1 MAVLPA
7 LADAFV
13 IEGARPLNG
22 RIRAAGNKNGAL
34 PILAACVLTGGEV
47 VLRNVPRILD
57 VQTMLDLMADLGVD
71 VEWIGDNDV
80 RVGAANVT
88 KTELD
93 EDLCRRIR
101 ASVLLAGPLLA
112 RFGSAIVPPPGGD
125 VIGRRRVDTH
135 LHAFEKLGAT
145 IEANRRFTMRTDGL
159 VGTHVFLD
167 EASVTGTENAVMAAT
182 LARGETVLDNAACEP
197 HVQDLCRF
205 LVELGADI
213 DGIGTNRVRIRGVE
227 SLHGGEHTIAPD
239 HIEVAS
245 FIGLGAITEGEI
257 VIENCRPED
266 LVAITPVFRR
276 LGIRMEMEDTSIRVV
291 DGQDLVIEDDVGGHI
306 PKIDDGPWPAFPADL
321 TSIAV
326 AVATQ
331 ARGTVM
337 IFEKMFENRLFFV
350 DKLVNLGARIILC
363 DPHRVVVTGPARLY
377 GERMSS
383 PDIRAGMA
391 MLLAAL
397 CAEGTSTI
405 GNVREIDRGYERID
419 ERLRALGAHIERVE
433 T

>member
-1 MAVLPA
+1 MAVAPA
-7 LADAFV
+7 LADAFF

-34 PILAACVLTGGEV
+34 PILAACLLTDGEV
-47 VLRNVPRILD
+47 LLHNVPRILD
-57 VQTMLDLMADLGVD
+57 VQTMLDLMADLGVE
-71 VEWIGDNDV
+71 VEWLGENDL
-80 RVGAANVT
+80 RVQAANVT

-93 EDLCRRIR
+93 EELCSKIR

-135 LHAFEKLGAT
+135 LHAFEKLGAE
-145 IEANRRFTMRTDGL
+145 IEANRRFTMRTAGL
-159 VGTHVFLD
+159 VGADVFLD

-182 LARGETVLDNAACEP
+182 LARGETILGNAASEP

-205 LVELGADI
+205 LAGLGAEI
-213 DGIGTNRVRIRGVE
+213 DGIGTNRLRVTGVE
-227 SLHGGEHTIAPD
+227 TLHGAEHTIAPD

-276 LGIRMEMEDTSIRVV
+276 LGIRMEFEGTSIRVP
-291 DGQDLVIEDDVGGHI
+291 DGQNLLIEDDVGGHI

-419 ERLRALGAHIERVE
+419 ERLRALGARIERVE
-433 T
+433 G

>member
-1 MAVLPA
+1 
-7 LADAFV
+7 
-13 IEGARPLNG
+13 
-22 RIRAAGNKNGAL
+22 
-34 PILAACVLTGGEV
+34 
-47 VLRNVPRILD
+47 
-57 VQTMLDLMADLGVD
+57 MLDLLADLGVE
-71 VEWIGDNDV
+71 VEWLGENDL
-80 RVGAANVT
+80 RVQAANVT

-93 EDLCRRIR
+93 EGLCSKIR

-135 LHAFEKLGAT
+135 LHAFQKLGAE
-145 IEANRRFTMRTDGL
+145 IEASRRFTMRTAGL
-159 VGTHVFLD
+159 VGANVFLD

-182 LARGETVLDNAACEP
+182 LAHGETTLGNAASEP

-213 DGIGTNRVRIRGVE
+213 GGIGTNVLRVTGVE

-257 VIENCRPED
+257 VIENCRSED
-266 LVAITPVFRR
+266 LVAITPVFTR
-276 LGIRMEMEDTSIRVV
+276 LGIRMEIEGTSIRVP
-291 DGQDLVIEDDVGGHI
+291 DGQDLLIEDDVGGHI

-419 ERLRALGAHIERVE
+419 ERLRALGARIERIE
-433 T
+433 G

>member
-1 MAVLPA
+1 MVVVPAV
-7 LADAFV
+7 DAFV

-22 RIRAAGNKNGAL
+22 RIRVAGNKNGAL
-34 PILAACVLTGGEV
+34 PILAACLLSEDEIVLHN
-47 VLRNVPRILD
+47 LPRILD
-57 VQTMLDLMADLGVD
+57 VQTMLDLLADLGVD

-80 RVGAANVT
+80 RIHAANVT

-93 EDLCRRIR
+93 EELCRRIR

-112 RFGSAIVPPPGGD
+112 RFGGVVVPPPGGD

-135 LHAFEKLGAT
+135 IHAFEQLGAE
-145 IEANRRFTMRTDGL
+145 IQAERRLTMRAARLEGAQI
-159 VGTHVFLD
+159 FLD
-167 EASVTGTENAVMAAT
+167 EASVTGTENAVMAAS
-182 LARGETVLDNAACEP
+182 LAAGETVLGNAACEP

-205 LVELGADI
+205 LVTLGADI
-213 DGIGTNRVRIRGVE
+213 DGIGTNVVRVRGTER
-227 SLHGGEHTIAPD
+227 LRGGEYTIGPD

-257 VIENCRPED
+257 VIDDCRPED
-266 LVAITPVFRR
+266 LVAIMPIFRR
-276 LGIRMEMEDTSIRVV
+276 LGIRVEVEGTSIRVP
-291 DGQDLVIEDDVGGHI
+291 DGQELVIEDDVGGAI

-337 IFEKMFENRLFFV
+337 VFEKMFENRLFFV
-350 DKLVNLGARIILC
+350 DKLVGLGARIILC
-363 DPHRVVVTGPARLY
+363 DPHRVVITGPSQLY

-419 ERLRALGAHIERVE
+419 DRLRALGASIERVE
-433 T
+433 S

>member
-1 MAVLPA
+1 VAVAPA
-7 LADAFV
+7 LADAFF

-34 PILAACVLTGGEV
+34 PILAACLLTDAEV
-47 VLRNVPRILD
+47 VLHNVPRILD
-57 VQTMLDLMADLGVD
+57 VQTMLDLMADLGVEVD
-71 VEWIGDNDV
+71 WLGDNDV
-80 RVGAANVT
+80 RVQAANVT

-93 EDLCRRIR
+93 EELCSRIR

-135 LHAFEKLGAT
+135 LHAFQKLGVE
-145 IEANRRFTMRTDGL
+145 IEANRRFTMRTAGL
-159 VGTHVFLD
+159 VGANVFLD

-182 LARGETVLDNAACEP
+182 LAHGETTLGNAASEP

-205 LVELGADI
+205 LVGLGAAI
-213 DGIGTNRVRIRGVE
+213 DGIGTNRLRVTGVE

-276 LGIRMEMEDTSIRVV
+276 LGIRMEFEDTSIRVP
-291 DGQDLVIEDDVGGHI
+291 DGQDLLIEDDVGGHI

-397 CAEGTSTI
+397 CAEGASTI

-419 ERLRALGAHIERVE
+419 ERLRALGARIERVE
-433 T
+433 A

>member
-1 MAVLPA
+1 MAVVPA
-7 LADAFV
+7 VDAFV

-22 RIRAAGNKNGAL
+22 RIRVAGNKNGAL
-34 PILAACVLTGGEV
+34 PILAACLLTEDEV
-47 VLRNVPRILD
+47 VLHNLPRILD
-57 VQTMLDLMADLGVD
+57 VHTMLELLADLGVD
-71 VEWIGDNDV
+71 VEWIGENDV
-80 RVGAANVT
+80 RIHASNVT

-93 EDLCRRIR
+93 EELCRRIR

-112 RFGSAIVPPPGGD
+112 RFGSVIVPPPGGD

-135 LHAFEKLGAT
+135 IHAFQQLGA
-145 IEANRRFTMRTDGL
+145 EVQAERRLTMRAARLEGAQI
-159 VGTHVFLD
+159 FLD
-167 EASVTGTENAVMAAT
+167 EASVTGTENAVMAAS
-182 LARGETVLDNAACEP
+182 LAAGETVLGNAACEP

-205 LVELGADI
+205 LVALGADI
-213 DGIGTNRVRIRGVE
+213 DGIGTNVLRVRGTDR
-227 SLHGGEHTIAPD
+227 LRGGEYTIGPD

-257 VIENCRPED
+257 VIDDCRAED
-266 LVAITPVFRR
+266 LVAIMPIFRR
-276 LGIRMEMEDTSIRVV
+276 LGIRVEVEGTSIRVP
-291 DGQDLVIEDDVGGHI
+291 DGQELVIEDDVGGAI

-337 IFEKMFENRLFFV
+337 VFEKMFENRLFFV
-350 DKLVNLGARIILC
+350 DKLVGLGARIILC
-363 DPHRVVVTGPARLY
+363 DPHRVVITGPSQLY

-419 ERLRALGAHIERVE
+419 DRLRALGASIERIE
-433 T
+433 S

>member
-1 MAVLPA
+1 MAVVPA
-7 LADAFV
+7 IDAFV

-34 PILAACVLTGGEV
+34 PILAACLLTEDEIVLHN
-47 VLRNVPRILD
+47 LPRIID
-57 VQTMLDLMADLGVD
+57 VLTMLDLLADLGVE

-80 RVGAANVT
+80 RIHAANVT

-93 EDLCRRIR
+93 EELCRRIR
-101 ASVLLAGPLLA
+101 ASVLFAGPLLA
-112 RFGSAIVPPPGGD
+112 RFGNAIVPPPGGD

-135 LHAFEKLGAT
+135 IHAFEQLGAHVRA
-145 IEANRRFTMRTDGL
+145 ERRLTMHAARL
-159 VGTHVFLD
+159 VGAEIFLD
-167 EASVTGTENAVMAAT
+167 EASVTGTENAVMAAS
-182 LARGETVLDNAACEP
+182 LAAGETVLSNAASEP

-205 LVELGADI
+205 LVALGADI
-213 DGIGTNRVRIRGVE
+213 DGIGTNVIRVRGTDR
-227 SLHGGEHTIAPD
+227 LHGGEYTIGPD

-257 VIENCRPED
+257 VIDECRPED
-266 LVAITPVFRR
+266 LVAIMPVFRR
-276 LGIRMEMEDTSIRVV
+276 LGIRVEVEGTSIRVP
-291 DGQDLVIEDDVGGHI
+291 DGQELVIEDDVGGAI

-337 IFEKMFENRLFFV
+337 VFEKMFENRLFFV
-350 DKLVNLGARIILC
+350 DKLVGLGARIILC
-363 DPHRVVVTGPARLY
+363 DPHRVVIDGPSQLY

-419 ERLRALGAHIERVE
+419 DRLRALGASIERVE
-433 T
+433 S

>member
-1 MAVLPA
+1 MAVVPA
-7 LADAFV
+7 VDAFV

-22 RIRAAGNKNGAL
+22 RIRVAGNKNGAL
-34 PILAACVLTGGEV
+34 PILAACLLTEDEIVLHN
-47 VLRNVPRILD
+47 LPRILD
-57 VQTMLDLMADLGVD
+57 VQTMLELLADLGVD
-71 VEWIGDNDV
+71 VEWIGENDV
-80 RVGAANVT
+80 RVHAANVT

-93 EDLCRRIR
+93 EELCRRIR

-112 RFGSAIVPPPGGD
+112 RFGSVIVPPPGGD

-135 LHAFEKLGAT
+135 IHAFEQLGAE
-145 IEANRRFTMRTDGL
+145 IQAERRLTMRAARLEGAQI
-159 VGTHVFLD
+159 FLD
-167 EASVTGTENAVMAAT
+167 EASVTGTENAVMAAS
-182 LARGETVLDNAACEP
+182 LAAGETVLGNAACEP

-205 LVELGADI
+205 LVTLGADI
-213 DGIGTNRVRIRGVE
+213 DGIGTNVLRVRGTDR
-227 SLHGGEHTIAPD
+227 LRGGEYTIGPD

-257 VIENCRPED
+257 VIDDCRPDD
-266 LVAITPVFRR
+266 LVAIMPIFRR
-276 LGIRMEMEDTSIRVV
+276 LGIRVEMEGTSIRVP
-291 DGQDLVIEDDVGGHI
+291 DGQELVIEDDVGGAI

-337 IFEKMFENRLFFV
+337 VFEKMFENRLFFV
-350 DKLVNLGARIILC
+350 DKLVGLGARIILC
-363 DPHRVVVTGPARLY
+363 DPHRVVITGPSQLY

-419 ERLRALGAHIERVE
+419 DRLRALGASIERVE
-433 T
+433 S

>member
-1 MAVLPA
+1 MVVVPAV
-7 LADAFV
+7 DAFV

-22 RIRAAGNKNGAL
+22 RIRVAGNKNGAL
-34 PILAACVLTGGEV
+34 PILAACLLSEDEIVLHN
-47 VLRNVPRILD
+47 LPRILD
-57 VQTMLDLMADLGVD
+57 VQTMLDLLADLGVD

-80 RVGAANVT
+80 RIHAANVT

-93 EDLCRRIR
+93 EELCRRIR

-112 RFGSAIVPPPGGD
+112 RFGGVVVPPPGGD

-135 LHAFEKLGAT
+135 IHAFEQLGAE
-145 IEANRRFTMRTDGL
+145 IQAERRLTMRAARLEGAQI
-159 VGTHVFLD
+159 FLD
-167 EASVTGTENAVMAAT
+167 EASVTGTENAVMAAS
-182 LARGETVLDNAACEP
+182 LAAGETVLGNAACEP

-205 LVELGADI
+205 LVTLGADI
-213 DGIGTNRVRIRGVE
+213 DGIGTNVVRVRGTER
-227 SLHGGEHTIAPD
+227 LRGGEYTIGPD

-257 VIENCRPED
+257 VIDDCRPED
-266 LVAITPVFRR
+266 LVAIMPIFRR
-276 LGIRMEMEDTSIRVV
+276 LGVRVEVEGTSIRVP
-291 DGQDLVIEDDVGGHI
+291 DGQELVIEDDVGGAI

-337 IFEKMFENRLFFV
+337 VFEKMFENRLFFV
-350 DKLVNLGARIILC
+350 DKLVGLGARIILC
-363 DPHRVVVTGPARLY
+363 DPHRVVITGPSQLY

-419 ERLRALGAHIERVE
+419 DRLRALGASIERVE
-433 T
+433 S